1 LIGCTMKKRF
11 LFVFLAFLVV
21 FPGCARNK
29 TLAAEIGKLASPYA
43 FSITEWELE
52 SLSQEID
59 QHIRNPSAENSTD
72 SNVVIAYFNLIAQ
85 QSGIRIKIKNIEGGF
100 DQGDIPP
107 LEAQLYELEEQSD
120 EIQRQTE
127 EILARQIAL
136 AAADLGIYNPA
147 DSYWSLKFSFPPVE
161 LRLTASP
168 QVLVVSPL
176 DKIEE
181 IEALTLQPDTS
192 LEDDIDLENA
202 VQALGV
208 SALVVD
214 TGGIATY
221 PSFVNNVYG
230 IQTAI
235 SIASEEWFHQYM
247 FFRPLG
253 FRYALDELG
262 IIRNQDI
269 VIMNETLAGIVSGEI
284 SQMVYQRFYTGVIQT
299 SSPVSAQ
306 AAFDFNAEMR
316 LTRQTVDALLAEGKV
331 DEAEQYMDQRGQFF
345 AEHGYYIRKLNQAYF
360 AFYGTYADVPAYENP
375 IGADMQKLRGES
387 VSLAA
392 FVQEVSSF
400 ISRADLTKAVN

>member
-1 LIGCTMKKRF
+1 MKKRL
-11 LFVFLAFLVV
+11 LFVFFVFLVV
-21 FPGCARNK
+21 FPGCARNQ
-29 TLAAEIGKLASPYA
+29 TLAGEIRKIAAPYA
-43 FSITEWELE
+43 FSIPEWELE

-59 QHIRNPSAENSTD
+59 QHIHNPAPENSTD
-72 SNVVIAYFNLIAQ
+72 SDVVIAYFNLIAQ

-100 DQGDIPP
+100 DQGDIPS
-107 LEAQLYELEEQSD
+107 LEAQLDELEVQSD
-120 EIQRQTE
+120 KIQRQTE
-127 EILARQIAL
+127 EIVSRQIAL
-136 AAADLGIYNPA
+136 AAANVGIYNPA
-147 DSYWSLKFSFPPVE
+147 DSYWSLRFNFPPVE
-161 LRLTASP
+161 LRLTAPP

-181 IEALTLQPDTS
+181 IDTVTLQPDTS
-192 LEDDIDLENA
+192 LEEDIALENA

-214 TGGIATY
+214 IGGIATY

-253 FRYALDELG
+253 FRYALNELG

-269 VIMNETLAGIVSGEI
+269 VTMNETLAGIVSGEI
-284 SQMVYQRFYTGVIQT
+284 SQRVYQRFYPGVVQA

-316 LTRQTVDALLAEGKV
+316 LTRQTVDALLDEGKV
-331 DEAEQYMDQRGQFF
+331 DEAEQYMDQRRQFF
-345 AEHGYYIRKLNQAYF
+345 ADHGYYIRKLNQAYF

-375 IGADMQKLRGES
+375 IGTDMQKLRGKS
-387 VSLAA
+387 PTLAA

-400 ISRADLTKAVN
+400 TSRADLTEAVG